1 MNREIEK
8 LILKKITEENKI
20 DEFDINELMTPEAK
34 EYYKLL
40 KKYRGD
46 EVEIMWALQWTP
58 IEDYGINI
66 ISMIWT
72 KTELKYLLQDLREE
86 KWKQE
91 MIAIKQKASM
101 ESDID
106 KLKELLSNIPEY
118 PTEVED
124 MSFDEVI
131 EEVVMWILWE
141 GKPIKKLSTW
151 FIWLDNKLDWG
162 FYPWTLNIIAW
173 RPGTGKSTY
182 ALSIFNNQVLWQWYN
197 GIYFSLEMWR
207 KEVLQ
212 RIFSNQTGL
221 DFSKIRSWKWIENYE
236 LINKCLD
243 TIKNSKIEIID
254 NLFKFE
260 NIYAKIREKKK
271 EWLDIAY
278 IDYLW
283 LMEIKAD
290 NKYQEISIMTRR
302 LKELSRECEIP
313 IILLS
318 QLNRNNDQ
326 RWDKTPKLSDLR
338 DSGSI
343 EQDADSVLMLYRP
356 DEESDEIDLR
366 IRKNRNWPSDV
377 CIEYKSEYQHMNL
390 KEV

>member
-8 LILKKITEENKI
+8 LILKKITDDNKI
-20 DEFDINELMTPEAK
+20 DEFNPDELITPEAK

-40 KKYRGD
+40 KKYRGN
-46 EVEIMWALQWTP
+46 EVEIMWAVQWTP
-58 IEDYGINI
+58 IEDYGIDI
-66 ISMIWT
+66 IWMLWT
-72 KTELKYLLQDLREE
+72 KTEYKYLLQDLREE

-124 MSFDEVI
+124 MSFDEVV
-131 EEVVMWILWE
+131 EEVVMWILGEW
-141 GKPIKKLSTW
+141 KPIKKLSTW

-197 GIYFSLEMWR
+197 WIYFSLEMWR

-221 DFSKIRSWKWIENYE
+221 DFSRIKGWKWVDKYDV
-236 LINKCLD
+236 INKCLD
-243 TIKNSKIEIID
+243 KIKNSKIEIVD

-260 NIYAKIREKKK
+260 NICSRIREKKK

>member
-8 LILKKITEENKI
+8 LILKKITDDNKI
-20 DEFDINELMTPEAK
+20 DEFSPDELITPEAK

-40 KKYRGD
+40 KKYRGN
-46 EVEIMWALQWTP
+46 EVEIMWAVQWTP
-58 IEDYGINI
+58 IEDYGIDI
-66 ISMIWT
+66 IWMLWT
-72 KTELKYLLQDLREE
+72 KTEYKYLLQDLREE

-101 ESDID
+101 ESDMD

-124 MSFDEVI
+124 MSFDEVV
-131 EEVVMWILWE
+131 EEVVMWILGEW
-141 GKPIKKLSTW
+141 KPIKKLSTW

-197 GIYFSLEMWR
+197 WIYFSLEMWR

-221 DFSKIRSWKWIENYE
+221 DFSSIRSWKWVDSYDI
-236 LINKCLD
+236 INKCLEK
-243 TIKNSKIEIID
+243 IKESKIEIVD

-260 NIYAKIREKKK
+260 NICSRIREKKK